1 MNTEMEN
8 KEAIEIEESTSRTK
22 RSGSGEIKE
31 ILSRIQTPDGTILTS
46 YHRHDY
52 VTHIDANG
60 ETYILDGG
68 NDYQRTSVN
77 IEPYKDLSIWSDVPY
92 EIIRENFHRG
102 GRGKNG
108 DEPLKWVPLSQM
120 SDEWIKNCITY
131 NDERGM
137 SKSYANYLYCKEL
150 RYRQRMEIKIEEK

>member
-1 MNTEMEN
+1 ME
-8 KEAIEIEESTSRTK
+8 EPRL
-22 RSGSGEIKE
+22 

-52 VTHIDANG
+52 VTYTDANG
-60 ETYILDGG
+60 EEYILDGG

-77 IEPYKDLSIWSDVPY
+77 KESFKDLSIWSDAPY

-108 DEPLKWVPLSQM
+108 DEPLKWVPLSEM
-120 SDEWIKNCITY
+120 SDEWVKNCITY

-150 RYRQRMEIKIEEK
+150 RYRQRMGIKIEDSE

>member
-1 MNTEMEN
+1 ME
-8 KEAIEIEESTSRTK
+8 EPRL
-22 RSGSGEIKE
+22 

-52 VTHIDANG
+52 VTHLDANG
-60 ETYILDGG
+60 ETYMLDGG

-77 IEPYKDLSIWSDVPY
+77 KEPYKDLSVWSNAPY
-92 EIIRENFHRG
+92 EIIRKNFHRG

-108 DEPLKWVPLSQM
+108 DEPLKWVPLSEM
-120 SDEWIKNCITY
+120 SDEWIKNCIEY
-131 NDERGM
+131 NDKLGM

-150 RYRQRMEIKIEEK
+150 RYRQRMGIKIEDSE

>member
-1 MNTEMEN
+1 ME
-8 KEAIEIEESTSRTK
+8 EPRL
-22 RSGSGEIKE
+22 

-52 VTHIDANG
+52 VTYTDANG
-60 ETYILDGG
+60 EEYILDGG

-77 IEPYKDLSIWSDVPY
+77 KESFKDLSIWSDAPY

-108 DEPLKWVPLSQM
+108 DEPLKWVPLSEM
-120 SDEWIKNCITY
+120 SDEWVKNCIEY
-131 NDERGM
+131 NDNLGM
-137 SKSYANYLYCKEL
+137 GKSYANYLYCKEL
-150 RYRQRMEIKIEEK
+150 RYRQRMGIKIEDSE

>member
-1 MNTEMEN
+1 MEEP
-8 KEAIEIEESTSRTK
+8 KL
-22 RSGSGEIKE
+22 

-52 VTHIDANG
+52 VTHIDKNG
-60 ETYILDGG
+60 ETYMLDGG

-77 IEPYKDLSIWSDVPY
+77 IEPYKDLSIWSDAPY

-108 DEPLKWVPLSQM
+108 NESLKWVPLSKM
-120 SDEWIKNCITY
+120 SDEWIKNCIIY

>member
-1 MNTEMEN
+1 ME
-8 KEAIEIEESTSRTK
+8 EPRL
-22 RSGSGEIKE
+22 

-60 ETYILDGG
+60 ETYMLDGG

-77 IEPYKDLSIWSDVPY
+77 IEPYKNLSIWSNAPY
-92 EIIRENFHRG
+92 EIIRESFHRV

-120 SDEWIKNCITY
+120 SDEWVKNCITY

-150 RYRQRMEIKIEEK
+150 RYRQRMEIKIEDND

>member
-1 MNTEMEN
+1 ME
-8 KEAIEIEESTSRTK
+8 EPRL
-22 RSGSGEIKE
+22 

-52 VTHIDANG
+52 VTHLDANG
-60 ETYILDGG
+60 ETYMLDGG

-77 IEPYKDLSIWSDVPY
+77 KEPFKDLSIWSDALY

-108 DEPLKWVPLSQM
+108 DEPLKWVPLSKM
-120 SDEWIKNCITY
+120 SDEWIKNCIEY
-131 NDERGM
+131 NDKLGM
-137 SKSYANYLYCKEL
+137 SKSYATYLYCKEI
-150 RYRQRMEIKIEEK
+150 RYRQRMGIKIEDSE

>member
-1 MNTEMEN
+1 MESN
-8 KEAIEIEESTSRTK
+8 LNNELRL
-22 RSGSGEIKE
+22 

-60 ETYILDGG
+60 EEYILDGG

-77 IEPYKDLSIWSDVPY
+77 KEPYKDLSVWSDAPY
-92 EIIRENFHRG
+92 EVIRRSLYRG
-102 GRGKNG
+102 GRGKDG
-108 DEPLKWVPLSQM
+108 LQPLKWVPLSEM
-120 SDEWIKNCITY
+120 SDEWIKNRISY

-137 SKSYANYLYCKEL
+137 GKSYINYMYCKEL
-150 RYRQRMEIKIEEK
+150 RYRQRMSIKIEDDEKL

>member
-1 MNTEMEN
+1 ME
-8 KEAIEIEESTSRTK
+8 EPRL
-22 RSGSGEIKE
+22 

-77 IEPYKDLSIWSDVPY
+77 IEPYKDLSIWSDAPY

-108 DEPLKWVPLSQM
+108 DEPLKWVPLSKM
-120 SDEWIKNCITY
+120 SDEWIKNCIEY
-131 NDERGM
+131 NDKLGM
-137 SKSYANYLYCKEL
+137 SNSYATYLYCKEI
-150 RYRQRMEIKIEEK
+150 RYRQRMEIEIKDDETLSIYK

>member
-1 MNTEMEN
+1 MEEP
-8 KEAIEIEESTSRTK
+8 KL
-22 RSGSGEIKE
+22 

-60 ETYILDGG
+60 ETYMLDGG

-77 IEPYKDLSIWSDVPY
+77 IEPYKDLSIWSDAPY

-108 DEPLKWVPLSQM
+108 NESLKWVPLSKM
-120 SDEWIKNCITY
+120 SDEWIKNCIIY

-137 SKSYANYLYCKEL
+137 SKSYANYLYCKEI
-150 RYRQRMEIKIEEK
+150 RYRQIMGIKIEDND